1 LYQESAALDD
11 KKKPGARQVSLSS
24 ASQSDCEE
32 EEEPENE
39 IAPQS
44 VARKGGNSN
53 AALDDKKLPARRVTL
68 SPVFKSES
76 EEEEESE
83 NEEIASRQSVARKRH
98 FLSDSEEG
106 SDDATTPSPRYSKIK
121 SQKVC

>member
-11 KKKPGARQVSLSS
+11 KKKPRARQITLSS

-32 EEEPENE
+32 EEEPKNE

-53 AALDDKKLPARRVTL
+53 AALDDKKLLARRVTL
-68 SPVFKSES
+68 SPVFKSQS
-76 EEEEESE
+76 E
-83 NEEIASRQSVARKRH
+83 
-98 FLSDSEEG
+98 
-106 SDDATTPSPRYSKIK
+106 
-121 SQKVC
+121 